1 MSFKKIPLSPTEENH
16 SLLNFVS
23 FKHKYFAMKK
33 RNLISGIFL
42 GLLGIFWVLV
52 ISFITFAQLPTFHFN
67 FSLPIP
73 GQWDLFQTISGT
85 EPNKTNLLVTGI
97 GGGDHDGADLTDTI
111 LFVSLHPE
119 SKTISLL
126 SIPRDLYVD
135 YPLGG
140 RGKINE
146 IYMRGLRAKESQTQA
161 MMDLGDKLREIT
173 GEKIDHYL
181 NIDFD
186 GFVKFIDLLGWI
198 EINVEED
205 LVDTEY
211 PDNNWGYITFKIK
224 KWPQI
229 LDGATALKF
238 ARSRHS
244 TSDFDRSHR
253 QQLVIKAV
261 KDKLFSLDILTSP
274 TKIKSL
280 YYAIVSHIKT
290 DLSMGQLASLA
301 LFAKDIPTANI
312 LAFNLNDSC
321 FQGLSYC
328 QRGGFL
334 YTPLRELFGGASV
347 LLPDGATPAHLN
359 AYADTSKF
367 ANIIFNYPEMFLE
380 NIEISVINST
390 KTAGMANTIALYL
403 KKFGFNIPEK
413 NSIAST
419 QDIYNKTQVFIPWDS
434 VNNIWISLNSKTLEA
449 LSLFIF
455 APQQMVTTNK
465 YSQIPN
471 PRIEVVLGKD
481 YKMVVAE

>member
-1 MSFKKIPLSPTEENH
+1 
-16 SLLNFVS
+16 
-23 FKHKYFAMKK
+23 MKK
-33 RNLISGIFL
+33 RNFISAILLGFLGISG
-42 GLLGIFWVLV
+42 VV
-52 ISFITFAQLPTFHFN
+52 IASFITFSQLPSLHFN
-67 FSLPIP
+67 FSLPFP
-73 GQWDLFQTISGT
+73 GKVDLFQTISGT
-85 EPNKTNLLVTGI
+85 DQNKINLLVTGI

-126 SIPRDLYVD
+126 SIPRDLYVE

-161 MMDLGDKLREIT
+161 MTDLGDKLREIT
-173 GEKIDHYL
+173 GEKMDHYL

-186 GFVKFIDLLGWI
+186 GFTKFIDLLGGVEVNI
-198 EINVEED
+198 EED
-205 LVDTEY
+205 LIDTEY
-211 PDNNWGYITFKIK
+211 PDNNWGYITFSIK
-224 KWPQI
+224 KGRQI
-229 LDGATALKF
+229 LDGATALKY

-244 TSDFDRSHR
+244 TSDFDRSRR

-261 KDKLFSLDILTSP
+261 KDKLFSLDVLTSP

-301 LFAKDIPTANI
+301 LFGKDIPTDNI

-321 FQGLSYC
+321 FQGLAYC

-347 LLPDGATPAHLN
+347 LLPDGATPTHLDS
-359 AYADTSKF
+359 YVDTSKF
-367 ANIIFNYPEMFLE
+367 SNIVFNYPEMFLE
-380 NIEISVINST
+380 NSEISIINST
-390 KTAGMANTIALYL
+390 KTPGIANTVALYL
-403 KKFGFNIPEK
+403 KKFGFNIPDK
-413 NSIAST
+413 DSIGST
-419 QDIYNKTQVFIPWDS
+419 KDIYDKTQVFSTWDMES
-434 VNNIWISLNSKTLEA
+434 KIGIAPTSKTLEA

-455 APQQMVTTNK
+455 APQQMVPSNK
-465 YSQIPN
+465 YSKIPS
-471 PRIEVVLGKD
+471 PKIEVVLGKD
-481 YKMVVAE
+481 YKTVVAE

>member
-1 MSFKKIPLSPTEENH
+1 
-16 SLLNFVS
+16 
-23 FKHKYFAMKK
+23 MKK
-33 RNLISGIFL
+33 RNFISAILLGFLGISG
-42 GLLGIFWVLV
+42 VV
-52 ISFITFAQLPTFHFN
+52 IVSFITFSQLPSFHFN
-67 FSLPIP
+67 FSLPFP
-73 GQWDLFQTISGT
+73 NKVDLFQTISGT
-85 EPNKTNLLVTGI
+85 EQNKINLLVTGI
-97 GGGDHDGADLTDTI
+97 GGGEHDGADLTDTI

-126 SIPRDLYVD
+126 SVPRDLYVE

-161 MMDLGDKLREIT
+161 MTDLGDKLREIT
-173 GEKIDHYL
+173 GEKMDHYL

-186 GFVKFIDLLGWI
+186 GFTKFIDLLGGI
-198 EINVEED
+198 EVNVEQD
-205 LVDTEY
+205 LTDTEY
-211 PDNNWGYITFKIK
+211 PDNNWGYITFSIK
-224 KWPQI
+224 KGRQM
-229 LDGATALKF
+229 LDGATALKY

-244 TSDFDRSHR
+244 TSDFDRSRR

-290 DLSMGQLASLA
+290 DLSMGQFASLA

-347 LLPDGATPAHLN
+347 LLARWSNSCTF
-359 AYADTSKF
+359 KF
-367 ANIIFNYPEMFLE
+367 VRGYF
-380 NIEISVINST
+380 
-390 KTAGMANTIALYL
+390 
-403 KKFGFNIPEK
+403 
-413 NSIAST
+413 
-419 QDIYNKTQVFIPWDS
+419 
-434 VNNIWISLNSKTLEA
+434 
-449 LSLFIF
+449 
-455 APQQMVTTNK
+455 
-465 YSQIPN
+465 
-471 PRIEVVLGKD
+471 
-481 YKMVVAE
+481 